1 MPRAVQQ
8 WGLHFPWPSGSQ
20 KASPAG
26 PKAKCPG
33 DCLPGARCPNWG
45 AWCGAQ
51 ASDSLGRTSAVVF
64 SLLFVGYLSKG
75 LDFLMAQ
82 AVKNLPAMQETWVWS
97 LGQEDALKGGMATHS
112 SILAW
117 KSHVHSS
124 LARYRPWNW
133 KRDTTEQHSHL
144 TCGPPSQR
152 SGSWLCCVS
161 SPPTHLLAASSL
173 QLQL

>member
-1 MPRAVQQ
+1 
-8 WGLHFPWPSGSQ
+8 
-20 KASPAG
+20 
-26 PKAKCPG
+26 
-33 DCLPGARCPNWG
+33 
-45 AWCGAQ
+45 
-51 ASDSLGRTSAVVF
+51 
-64 SLLFVGYLSKG
+64 
-75 LDFLMAQ
+75 MAQ

-133 KRDTTEQHSHL
+133 KRDTTEQDSHL